1 MGMDMYIFRA
11 HSKKELESDN
21 FWELARESEE
31 SNEVHLGEVWYA
43 RKFWD
48 LHNNMSFLRDYECG
62 EFIELTKDNLE
73 EMLTFAT
80 HHTDYWDGFKSV
92 PELCE
97 ILYSFDEMNE
107 RGYHY
112 YYEADW

>member
-11 HSKKELESDN
+11 HSKKEIESEN
-21 FWELARESEE
+21 FWQYVNESENDE
-31 SNEVHLGEVWYA
+31 IPLGEVWYA

-62 EFIELTKDNLE
+62 EFIELTKENLE
-73 EMLTFAT
+73 EMIAFAT
-80 HHTDYWDGFKSV
+80 HNTDYWDGFETV
-92 PELCE
+92 ATLCK
-97 ILYSFDEMNE
+97 ILYTFDEMNE